1 MNSTPF
7 NAWKLVSLSPL
18 SPWTLGLLG
27 ALLAGGVLLAGMGW
41 QGDPELRRG
50 IVLWG
55 LRIGAG
61 VAAAF
66 FLFEPG
72 VRTLQVAHVKNRIA
86 VLVDRSA
93 SMNFPAVPGGKSR
106 LS

>member
-27 ALLAGGVLLAGMGW
+27 ALLAAGVLLAAIGL
-41 QGDPELRRG
+41 QREPDLRRR
-50 IVLWG
+50 IVLWA

-72 VRTLQVAHVKNRIA
+72 VRNLQVAHV
-86 VLVDRSA
+86 
-93 SMNFPAVPGGKSR
+93 
-106 LS
+106 